1 MSIDILQNMTLT
13 GRDFNEQTQFI
24 VDDFIAEK
32 MITLIYADGGNGKSL
47 LTQTLANTFASKGY
61 QVIYLDF
68 DNPMSVLNERN
79 IYEMMGNHHPEQL
92 KYVHRSKCTLQP
104 EMLLHMLG
112 DDACGNEY
120 KDHVFFIDSLR
131 NFMNVKNDAQTLE
144 MLTVLMNMREA
155 GATIIALH
163 HSNKDGKNYEGS
175 NNIRNSVDNIFQ
187 LRKVTSNTHQN
198 TLDLVL
204 HVRKDRASIKDTAVR
219 IDAKNLT
226 LSYLDVTSALM
237 TEEVEE
243 FAHEVKQAIE
253 ESESE
258 LNKTELLKAV
268 GRKKD
273 DKTARRWLD
282 QFDGV
287 LWKSKKQG
295 GVFTYQLLDVA

>member
-1 MSIDILQNMTLT
+1 MTLT
-13 GRDFNEQTQFI
+13 ESDFNEQTRFI
-24 VDDFIAEK
+24 IDGFIAEK
-32 MITLIYADGGNGKSL
+32 MITLVYADGGNGKSL
-47 LTQTLANTFASKGY
+47 LTQAMANTFASEGK

-68 DNPMSVLNERN
+68 DNPMSVLSERK
-79 IYEMMGNHHPEQL
+79 IDYMVANHHPDLL
-92 KYVHRSKCTLQP
+92 KYVQRSKCTLQP

-112 DDACGNEY
+112 DDACGSEY
-120 KDHVFFIDSLR
+120 ENYVFFIDSLR

-175 NNIRNSVDNIFQ
+175 NNIRNSVDNIYQ
-187 LRKVTSNTHQN
+187 LRKVASSSTNNTV
-198 TLDLVL
+198 DVVL
-204 HVRKDRASIKDTAVR
+204 HVRKDRANINDIALR

-226 LSYLDVTSALM
+226 LSFLDITSALM

-243 FAHEVKQAIE
+243 FAHEVKQALQDSE
-253 ESESE
+253 EE

-282 QFDGV
+282 QFDGTF
-287 LWKSKKQG
+287 WKSKKQG
-295 GVFTYQLLDVA
+295 GVFTYTLIDA

>member
-1 MSIDILQNMTLT
+1 MSIDILNTMTLT
-13 GRDFNEQTQFI
+13 ESDFNEQTQFI
-24 VDDFIAEK
+24 VEDFIAER

-47 LTQTLANTFASKGY
+47 LTQAMANTFALEGK

-68 DNPMSVLNERN
+68 DNPMSVLSERK
-79 IYEMMGNHHPEQL
+79 IDYMVANHHPDYL
-92 KYVHRSKCTLQP
+92 KYVQRSKCNIQP
-104 EMLLHMLG
+104 ERLLHILG
-112 DDACGNEY
+112 DDACGNAFEN
-120 KDHVFFIDSLR
+120 HVFFIDSLR

-175 NNIRNSVDNIFQ
+175 NNIRNSVDNIYQ
-187 LRKVTSNTHQN
+187 LKKVATNLSAN
-198 TLDLVL
+198 TLDVVL
-204 HVRKDRASIKDTAVR
+204 QVRKDRANIKDIALR
-219 IDAKNLT
+219 IDAKHLT
-226 LSYLDVTSALM
+226 LNQLDVTNALM

-243 FAHEVKQAIE
+243 FAHEVKQVLQDSE
-253 ESESE
+253 EL
-258 LNKTELLKAV
+258 LNKTDLLKAV

-295 GVFTYQLLDVA
+295 GVFTYQVINE

>member
-1 MSIDILQNMTLT
+1 MSIDILKDMTLT
-13 GRDFNEQTQFI
+13 ESDFNEQTEFI
-24 VDDFIAEK
+24 VPDFIAEK

-47 LTQTLANTFASKGY
+47 LTQTLANVFAMEGY
-61 QVIYLDF
+61 KVIYLDF
-68 DNPMSVLNERN
+68 DNPMSVLSERK
-79 IYEMMGNHHPEQL
+79 IDYMVANHHPQML
-92 KYVHRSKCTLQP
+92 QYVQRSKCTLQP
-104 EMLLHMLG
+104 EALLHILG

-120 KDHVFFIDSLR
+120 KNHVFFIDSLR
-131 NFMNVKNDAQTLE
+131 NFMNVKNDAQTLD

-175 NNIRNSVDNIFQ
+175 NNIRNSVDNIYQ
-187 LRKVTSNTHQN
+187 LRKVSSNVQAN
-198 TLDLVL
+198 SLDMVL
-204 HVRKDRASIKDTAVR
+204 HVRKDRANIQDVALR
-219 IDAKNLT
+219 IDAKAMT
-226 LSYLDVTSALM
+226 FRFLDMTSTLM

-243 FAHEVKQAIE
+243 FAHEVKQALQD
-253 ESESE
+253 SMAE

-295 GVFTYQLLDVA
+295 GVFTYQLLDAV